1 MELKGMHFPMSK
13 HFTGLNNQDEA
24 SFLELIYFKINWFK
38 INNIFM

>member
-24 SFLELIYFKINWFK
+24 SFLGINSFKK
-38 INNIFM
+38 